1 MKKNYQDNCNN
12 NNFLQEVMDSL
23 DVFFL
28 SIEPLTY
35 EIIYLSPQAEKFYGR
50 PISELLENPSCWRE
64 VIHPEDRHQVD
75 QSMGLIF
82 SKKYLT
88 LKYRIMTPGD
98 NSHSEIIWL
107 KNRMKLV
114 MDLQGKPLKIN
125 GVVTQIKRGKVSL
138 IKIKNDKKILN
149 FLPRNNWSFPKKIS
163 KNIKKYQN
171 LFKNCPLGISIT
183 DENGKIIEANA
194 ASEKILGI
202 SIREHQQRNYDSPDW
217 KIIRPDGSL
226 MPTNE
231 FASVIALTEN
241 RLVENVEMG
250 IVRGEKDISWISV
263 TAAPLPIYGYGV
275 AIIYIDITERK
286 KAEFLLKESEAKYR
300 SFIEDAGEAILVEDK
315 DGNIIEANN
324 KAAELFGYSREELV
338 TMPASNLHPIE
349 VQKKAIA
356 AMAEATLKGQGKV
369 EKIPTIKKDKRL
381 IWVDISWSIIEWG
394 NSEKIY
400 QAIFRDTTYQVQA
413 EIALRESEERFRAIF
428 ERAAVGMAI
437 ATLEGRLFR
446 VNQKV
451 CQILGYTPAELL
463 TITLIDITYPE
474 DREAS
479 QAYLASIISG
489 EISTYSLEKRYFN
502 KKGNIL
508 WAKLTISLMETTGEN
523 QYLIVAIEDITGRKQ
538 AELAL
543 RESEERWQ
551 LALRG
556 NNDGIWDWNLKT
568 NECFYSNRWYEML
581 GYSEKEISKD
591 IEEWRNR
598 IHPEDINRVK
608 VGITKHLK
616 RQTPFYINEYR
627 ILCKN
632 GNYKWILDRGQ
643 ALWDEAEKPVRMVG
657 SHTDITERKL
667 AEEALR
673 WQTKQEQL
681 LRTISQ
687 HIRQS
692 LNLSEILQTAVD
704 EIRKFLQTDRVI
716 IYRLNDNG
724 KGLVMAESLAT
735 GNLSMLEWEF
745 SEGETI
751 YQDSIQKYLFG
762 MVEAEDDIYES
773 QLKLEL
779 VNLLEFFKVKA
790 QLIMPILVGETLEVN
805 SQLFSSYEKLMLPQ
819 KVWGLLIAHQCSD
832 VRKWQQLEIN
842 LLQQL
847 GTQLSIAIQQS
858 QLYQKLE
865 IANQELYKLANLD
878 GLTQVANRRRFDEY
892 LEQVWQKMA
901 QKQQPLSLILC
912 DIDFFKLY
920 NDGYGHLGGDDCLKK
935 VAAAI
940 NESVKLPTKLVAR
953 YGGEEFAIIL
963 PNTNSREA
971 MSIAETI
978 RFSVKALKI
987 NHGFSK
993 VSDRLTLSLGIAT
1006 VVPSLGVSPS
1016 VSIEIADKALYQAK
1030 QLGRNRAMA
1039 DRSTI

>member
-1 MKKNYQDNCNN
+1 MNKNYQDNFNN
-12 NNFLQEVMDSL
+12 ENFLQEVIDSL
-23 DVFFL
+23 DVCFF

-35 EIIYLSPQAEKFYGR
+35 QIIYLSPQAEKFYGR
-50 PISELLENPSCWRE
+50 PISNLLENPSFWRE

-75 QSMGLIF
+75 QSMVLIF
-82 SKKYLT
+82 SKKSLT
-88 LKYRIMTPGD
+88 LEYRIISPGD

-107 KNRMKLV
+107 QNRMKLV
-114 MDLQGKPLKIN
+114 MNQQGNPVQIN
-125 GVVTQIKRGKVSL
+125 GVVTKIKRGKVSL
-138 IKIKNDKKILN
+138 RKIKNDKKIFN
-149 FLPRNNWSFPKKIS
+149 FLPINNFKK
-163 KNIKKYQN
+163 N
-171 LFKNCPLGISIT
+171 
-183 DENGKIIEANA
+183 
-194 ASEKILGI
+194 
-202 SIREHQQRNYDSPDW
+202 
-217 KIIRPDGSL
+217 
-226 MPTNE
+226 
-231 FASVIALTEN
+231 
-241 RLVENVEMG
+241 
-250 IVRGEKDISWISV
+250 
-263 TAAPLPIYGYGV
+263 
-275 AIIYIDITERK
+275 
-286 KAEFLLKESEAKYR
+286 
-300 SFIEDAGEAILVEDK
+300 IEDAGEAILVEDR

-324 KAAELFGYSREELV
+324 KAVELFGYSREELLK
-338 TMPASNLHPIE
+338 MPASNLHPIE

-356 AMAEATLKGQGKV
+356 AMAETALKGQGKL

-381 IWVDISWSIIEWG
+381 VWVDISWSIIEWG
-394 NSEKIY
+394 NSEKVY
-400 QAIFRDTTYQVQA
+400 QAIFRDINYQVQA

-463 TITLIDITYPE
+463 TITLMDITYPE

-489 EISTYSLEKRYFN
+489 QISTYSLEKRYFN
-502 KKGNIL
+502 KKGNII

-556 NNDGIWDWNLKT
+556 NNDGIWDWNIKT
-568 NECFYSNRWYEML
+568 NECFYSNRWYEMF

-591 IEEWRNR
+591 IGEWRNR

-608 VGITKHLK
+608 VGIKKHLK

-627 ILCKN
+627 ILCKS

-643 ALWDEAEKPVRMVG
+643 ALWDEAETPVRMVG

-667 AEEALR
+667 AEEALL

-692 LNLSEILQTAVD
+692 LNLSEIIQTTVD

-716 IYRLNDNG
+716 IYRLNDEG

-745 SEGETI
+745 SEWETI
-751 YQDSIQKYLFG
+751 YQDSIDKYLFG
-762 MVEAEDDIYES
+762 MVEAEDDIYQS

-779 VNLLEFFKVKA
+779 VDLLDFFNVKA
-790 QLIMPILVGETLEVN
+790 QLLMPILVGETLQGN
-805 SQLFSSYEKLMLPQ
+805 SQLCSLSEKPNSPQ
-819 KVWGLLIAHQCSD
+819 KVWGLLIAHQCSG

-858 QLYQKLE
+858 QLYKKLE
-865 IANQELYKLANLD
+865 TANQELYKLANLD

-892 LEQVWQKMA
+892 LEQVWQKMG
-901 QKQQPLSLILC
+901 QKQQPLSLIIC

-971 MSIAETI
+971 MSVAETI

-987 NHGFSK
+987 EHGFSK
-993 VSDRLTLSLGIAT
+993 VSDRLTLSLGIGT
-1006 VVPSLGVSPS
+1006 LVPSLGVSPS

-1030 QLGRNRAMA
+1030 QLGRNRAIA
-1039 DRSTI
+1039 DRFTI